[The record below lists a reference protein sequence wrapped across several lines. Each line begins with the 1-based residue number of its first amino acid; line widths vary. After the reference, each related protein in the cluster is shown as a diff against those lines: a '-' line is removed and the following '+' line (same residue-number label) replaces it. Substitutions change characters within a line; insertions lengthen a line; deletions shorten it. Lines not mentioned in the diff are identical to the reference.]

1 MKTVSKMLEVGI
13 FPMFDNIFTA
23 KILGMWEKRGF
34 TTPPSP
40 MHYHNGLFHKKKKQG
55 GGGGGLRTYFFEKP
69 LEFLGLCFALKFQT
83 K

>member
-34 TTPPSP
+34 SHSPTPPP
-40 MHYHNGLFHKKKKQG
+40 HAVVLPPTEPYHNGLFHKKRWGWG
-55 GGGGGLRTYFFEKP
+55 GG
-69 LEFLGLCFALKFQT
+69 
-83 K
+83 